1 MSKYQEKDKILK
13 AARKKQEVTYR
24 GAPIKQAADFST
36 ETLQARSKCQE
47 IFQVMKSKGLQPTLP
62 YSARLS
68 LKMEGKIRIFPD
80 KRRLKAY
87 TSTKPALQVMLKGL
101 L

>member
-47 IFQVMKSKGLQPTLP
+47 IFQVMKSKGLQLRLVYPT
-62 YSARLS
+62 RLS
-68 LKMEGKIRIFPD
+68 VKMKGEIRSFPNKRSLKEYI
-80 KRRLKAY
+80 
-87 TSTKPALQVMLKGL
+87 PA
-101 L
+101 